1 MEGSQMMK
9 NERFRN
15 HISIVAERMGKGFVV
30 ILALLVGGIAQ
41 NLGEAAE
48 LAEHGM
54 KAGREILPA
63 MLAAWCSWSC

>member
-30 ILALLVGGIAQ
+30 IWRFL
-41 NLGEAAE
+41 
-48 LAEHGM
+48 
-54 KAGREILPA
+54 
-63 MLAAWCSWSC
+63 